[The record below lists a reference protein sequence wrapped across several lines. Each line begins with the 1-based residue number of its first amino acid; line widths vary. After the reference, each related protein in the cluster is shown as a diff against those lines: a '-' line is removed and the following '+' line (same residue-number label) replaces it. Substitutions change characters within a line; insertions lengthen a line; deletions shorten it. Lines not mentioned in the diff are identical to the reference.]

1 MANVKSPIAMIIFNR
16 PDLTEILF
24 REIARARPSKLLV
37 IADGPRAGRA
47 GEAKRVAETR
57 AILDRVDWDCEV
69 LRCFSDVNLG
79 CKKRVSS
86 GISWIFDQVEE
97 AIILEDDC
105 IPDPTFFQFC
115 DEMLAKYRND
125 PKVMM
130 VAGSSFLG
138 DDAPKDQS
146 YYFSHIP
153 LIWGWATWRRAWR
166 TYDVTAE
173 GWPKF
178 RGSSKYSELFAA
190 SATRRHYTRQID
202 RTYAGEIDT
211 WDVQWSYCVWRQG

>member
-115 DEMLAKYRND
+115 EKCLRSIGTIRK
-125 PKVMM
+125 
-130 VAGSSFLG
+130 
-138 DDAPKDQS
+138 
-146 YYFSHIP
+146 
-153 LIWGWATWRRAWR
+153 
-166 TYDVTAE
+166 
-173 GWPKF
+173 
-178 RGSSKYSELFAA
+178 
-190 SATRRHYTRQID
+190 
-202 RTYAGEIDT
+202 
-211 WDVQWSYCVWRQG
+211 